1 MICLF
6 HKIVL
11 ILSILNSE
19 LEINILSIYVVF
31 SVNLSQTEWPK
42 YDQYEVKR
50 QFINQSMK

>member
-1 MICLF
+1 MYLF
-6 HKIVL
+6 RKIVL